1 MKKSIIAVL
10 AIALMVVTGSIGS
23 AKAEVDDSEENNRV
37 VMTIFCKDGKNV
49 VVENET
55 TSPQEG
61 LVRANE
67 VPFQEYDLSN
77 RAYHYQFSGVDN
89 YTFTRYYF
97 KPDTDGHLII
107 SVDDWNSGGAEVKIE
122 LYVKGTFFSSDALV
136 STWTGDP
143 ATILGIGYS
152 SLATNKYYYF
162 KFLPYMADSISGK
175 GDITH

>member
-10 AIALMVVTGSIGS
+10 AIALIVVNGGIGS
-23 AKAEVDDSEENNRV
+23 AKAEVDDSVGNNYV
-37 VMTIFCKDGKNV
+37 VMTIFCKDGKNAV
-49 VVENET
+49 TENET
-55 TSPQEG
+55 ASPQER
-61 LVRANE
+61 LIRANAA
-67 VPFQEYDLSN
+67 PIREYDLSDG
-77 RAYHYQFSGVDN
+77 AYHYQFSGVDN

-107 SVDDWNSGGAEVKIE
+107 STDNWSSGGAEVKIE

-152 SLATNKYYYF
+152 TLATNKYYYF
-162 KFLPYMADSISGK
+162 KFLPYMAESISGE
-175 GDITH
+175 GDIKY